1 VVFIV
6 EGSDGLL
13 SHGHEVVDEN
23 LVGNV
28 GVKVILEMLNL
39 IHLGLDAFVSSN
51 SWERERSVK
60 KLPWVNLWWLK
71 AELISDL
78 HGVLIVLDIELS
90 RELVHLPVHL
100 VLGEP
105 ESILAAL
112 GGKSIDKSIFLM
124 SGGNIVK
131 GDKGFDVLL
140 VGGDDSEE
148 KS

>member
-1 VVFIV
+1 
-6 EGSDGLL
+6 
-13 SHGHEVVDEN
+13 
-23 LVGNV
+23 
-28 GVKVILEMLNL
+28 
-39 IHLGLDAFVSSN
+39 
-51 SWERERSVK
+51 
-60 KLPWVNLWWLK
+60 VNLWWLK

>member
-1 VVFIV
+1 MVFIV

-60 KLPWVNLWWLK
+60 KLP
-71 AELISDL
+71 
-78 HGVLIVLDIELS
+78 
-90 RELVHLPVHL
+90 
-100 VLGEP
+100 
-105 ESILAAL
+105 
-112 GGKSIDKSIFLM
+112 
-124 SGGNIVK
+124 
-131 GDKGFDVLL
+131 
-140 VGGDDSEE
+140 
-148 KS
+148 

>member
-6 EGSDGLL
+6 EGSDSLL

-60 KLPWVNLWWLK
+60 KLP
-71 AELISDL
+71 
-78 HGVLIVLDIELS
+78 
-90 RELVHLPVHL
+90 
-100 VLGEP
+100 
-105 ESILAAL
+105 
-112 GGKSIDKSIFLM
+112 
-124 SGGNIVK
+124 
-131 GDKGFDVLL
+131 
-140 VGGDDSEE
+140 
-148 KS
+148 